1 MNRCGEERGCVA
13 GKKGTSWKALAQG
26 ANAATVALS
35 AGPHIQKEN
44 ANRRHSSGTPRLI
57 PGGHVDHGKEATDRV
72 TPLVKDQRCC
82 PGSRALFPV
91 KGPACWEL
99 KHAQCLQVRSLGQE
113 DRPVEER
120 MATHSGILA

>member
-72 TPLVKDQRCC
+72 TPLRPEMLPWKQGSFPCQGPCLLGIKTRPVPAGSI
-82 PGSRALFPV
+82 PGSGR
-91 KGPACWEL
+91 
-99 KHAQCLQVRSLGQE
+99 
-113 DRPVEER
+113 
-120 MATHSGILA
+120 